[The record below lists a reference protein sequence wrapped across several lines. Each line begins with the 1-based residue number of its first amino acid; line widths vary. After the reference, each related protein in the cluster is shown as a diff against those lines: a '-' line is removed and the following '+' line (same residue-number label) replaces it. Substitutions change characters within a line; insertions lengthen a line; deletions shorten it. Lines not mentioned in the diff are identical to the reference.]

1 MEGDGSDQGERRKN
15 SSSIS
20 EERSVDPYACG
31 MLVFSILSTNAEI
44 QALSWMLV
52 VNRCSA
58 DRMNSIIN
66 PFGIAQLSKG
76 QRASLLQDFSE
87 PLIYHICNPFGI
99 AQLRKGPRA
108 SVLQDFSEPLI
119 DHIRMGRLQERV
131 ESMVF
136 PFSKDT
142 PGDGCS
148 IEYTWGN
155 IWQSSSGRTWSWLGT
170 WGLLSG
176 ETNGEG
182 LGRSR
187 WLAGQEQ
194 QTRRRRFHA
203 FTGTSGTS
211 GLRMEST

>member
-1 MEGDGSDQGERRKN
+1 MSVISITWCGVHGMEGDGSDQGERRKN

-20 EERSVDPYACG
+20 KERSVDPYACG

-76 QRASLLQDFSE
+76 
-87 PLIYHICNPFGI
+87 
-99 AQLRKGPRA
+99 KWA
-108 SVLQDFSEPLI
+108 SVLKDFSEPLI
-119 DHIRMGRLQERV
+119 DHIRIWRLQERV
-131 ESMVF
+131 ESTVF
-136 PFSKDT
+136 PFSKDV